1 MFEILQLLSNDYFL
15 SVAYIRLQQTL
26 CSVRPDRASEL
37 RTSYNADPQISAR
50 GLDDLSDK
58 GTVLDCDMAY
68 NPMSTV
74 HYSNTVD
81 LWSHI
86 LIQTHVLMFNLAIQR
101 IARFR
106 EDLVDMETTNISSK
120 QHRFRVVLK
129 SVSVEPNQ
137 TYPYA
142 VRKDARSTKICSA
155 FFIHSKYIKSMN

>member
-1 MFEILQLLSNDYFL
+1 MKSFN
-15 SVAYIRLQQTL
+15 T
-26 CSVRPDRASEL
+26 CW
-37 RTSYNADPQISAR
+37 NADPQISAR

-86 LIQTHVLMFNLAIQR
+86 LIQTHVLMFYLAIQR

-106 EDLVDMETTNISSK
+106 EYLVNMETTNKSSK

-129 SVSVEPNQ
+129 SVCVQPNQ
-137 TYPYA
+137 TYVYV
-142 VRKDARSTKICSA
+142 VRNDARPTKICSA
-155 FFIHSKYIKSMN
+155 FFYTLLIYKKYELNYILFYLQPLSYISFLAK